1 VYASR
6 RGIGR
11 QRSDAVK
18 RQRLAALICVTGCL
32 LASAARAD
40 TIDFQGFGGSEG
52 DSVVGSFTIFGGTN
66 TVTFSNAVYAKAGGP
81 RFAFQTSS
89 GSGYVD
95 QTNNATANFA
105 GEVSFDNADN
115 WFITDKPYT
124 GGNDPY
130 VQDPG
135 TPIKIT
141 FGSAVSFVSFDI
153 ADLDGNSAPYEK
165 LTATAI
171 RETGPDVTVILDDN
185 DSNFGDNTVN
195 RVVFAHSG
203 IKEITIDVSKS
214 NIGDYVGFGIDN
226 VTVVPSPGALTGL
239 ASMTMIGLVGLGIRR
254 WRRR

>member
-66 TVTFSNAVYAKAGGP
+66 TVTFSNAVYAKAGDP
-81 RFAFQTSS
+81 RFAFQTGNGIGVRRPDELTRRQTSLAKFLTIMPII
-89 GSGYVD
+89 GSLR
-95 QTNNATANFA
+95 TNRIRAAMTRTCKTQASPSRSHSVQK
-105 GEVSFDNADN
+105 VSFLLPLTSRTLTWNN
-115 WFITDKPYT
+115 FT
-124 GGNDPY
+124 
-130 VQDPG
+130 
-135 TPIKIT
+135 
-141 FGSAVSFVSFDI
+141 
-153 ADLDGNSAPYEK
+153 YEK

-185 DSNFGDNTVN
+185 DSNGLVHNTVN
-195 RVVFAHSG
+195 RVV
-203 IKEITIDVSKS
+203 T
-214 NIGDYVGFGIDN
+214 
-226 VTVVPSPGALTGL
+226 LL
-239 ASMTMIGLVGLGIRR
+239 IRR
-254 WRRR
+254 ITRNH